1 MSNKA
6 SGFGIFLGLA
16 LAATIA
22 LSGSSVTWNQYDI
35 PPILVGAGVAILVQ
49 WAVFV
54 FAWRCQSEHFF
65 DLTGSATFISV
76 VLIVAFLSKS
86 ALGPLDIAL
95 AAAVIAW
102 ALRLGAFLVSRV
114 RSVGSDTRFEAIKRK
129 FLWFLM
135 TWTLQGVWVVATASV
150 ALAVLGDGRA
160 QPIGVVEFVGLFLWL
175 AGLCI
180 EVVADEQK
188 RRFRLKGTE
197 AFIRTGLWSK
207 SRHPNYFG
215 ETLLWSGLALAA
227 CPSLNGWQQI
237 TMVSPVFVLALLIKI
252 SGAPML
258 EAIADRRFGDD
269 PEYVAYKKATPL
281 LIPRLW

>member
-1 MSNKA
+1 VSNKA
-6 SGFGIFLGLA
+6 SGFGILLGLA
-16 LAATIA
+16 LAVAIA
-22 LSGSSVTWNQYDI
+22 LSGASGAWTQYDT
-35 PPILVGAGVAILVQ
+35 PPILVAAAVAILVQ
-49 WAVFV
+49 WAAFV
-54 FAWRCQSEHFF
+54 FAWRRQSEHFF

-76 VLIVAFLSKS
+76 VLIAAFLSRA

-95 AAAVIAW
+95 GAAVIAW

-114 RSVGSDTRFEAIKRK
+114 RSVGSDKRFEAIKPK

-135 TWTLQGVWVVATASV
+135 TWTLHGVWVVATASV
-150 ALAVLGDGRA
+150 ALAVVGDGQA
-160 QPIGVVEFVGLFLWL
+160 QSIGVVELVGLLLWL
-175 AGLCI
+175 AGLGI

-188 RRFRLKGTE
+188 RRFRQQGAVT
-197 AFIRTGLWSK
+197 FITTGLWSK

-215 ETLLWSGLALAA
+215 EMLLWSGLALAA
-227 CPSLNGWQQI
+227 CPSLIGWQLV
-237 TMVSPVFVLALLIKI
+237 TMVSPVFVWALLIKI

-258 EAIADRRFGDD
+258 EAKADRRFGND

>member
-1 MSNKA
+1 VSNKA
-6 SGFGIFLGLA
+6 SGFGILLGLA
-16 LAATIA
+16 LAVAIA
-22 LSGSSVTWNQYDI
+22 LSGASGAWTQYDT
-35 PPILVGAGVAILVQ
+35 PPILVAAAVAILVQ
-49 WAVFV
+49 WAAFV
-54 FAWRCQSEHFF
+54 FAWRRQSEHFF

-76 VLIVAFLSKS
+76 VLIAAFLSRA

-95 AAAVIAW
+95 GAAVIAW

-114 RSVGSDTRFEAIKRK
+114 RSVGSDKRFEAIKPK

-150 ALAVLGDGRA
+150 ALAVVGDGQA
-160 QPIGVVEFVGLFLWL
+160 QSIGVVELVGLLLWL
-175 AGLCI
+175 AGLGI

-188 RRFRLKGTE
+188 RRFRQQGAVT
-197 AFIRTGLWSK
+197 FITTGLWSK

-215 ETLLWSGLALAA
+215 EMLLWSGLALAA
-227 CPSLNGWQQI
+227 CPSLIGWQLV
-237 TMVSPVFVLALLIKI
+237 TMVSPVFVWALLIKI

-258 EAIADRRFGDD
+258 EAKADRRFGND

>member
-6 SGFGIFLGLA
+6 SGFGILLGLA
-16 LAATIA
+16 LAVAIA
-22 LSGSSVTWNQYDI
+22 LSGASGAWTQYDT
-35 PPILVGAGVAILVQ
+35 PPILVAAAVAILVQ
-49 WAVFV
+49 WAAFV
-54 FAWRCQSEHFF
+54 FAWRRQSEHFF

-76 VLIVAFLSKS
+76 VLIAAFLSRA

-95 AAAVIAW
+95 GAAVIAW
-102 ALRLGAFLVSRV
+102 ALRLGSFLVSRV
-114 RSVGSDTRFEAIKRK
+114 RSVGSDKRFEAIKPK

-135 TWTLQGVWVVATASV
+135 TWTLQGVSVVATDSV
-150 ALAVLGDGRA
+150 ALAVVGDGQA
-160 QPIGVVEFVGLFLWL
+160 QSIGVVELVGLLLWL
-175 AGLCI
+175 AGLGI

-188 RRFRLKGTE
+188 RRFRQQGAVT
-197 AFIRTGLWSK
+197 FITTGLWSK

-215 ETLLWSGLALAA
+215 EMLLWSGRALAA
-227 CPSLNGWQQI
+227 CPSLIGWQLV
-237 TMVSPVFVLALLIKI
+237 TMVSPVFVWALLIKI

-258 EAIADRRFGDD
+258 EAKADRRFGND

>member
-1 MSNKA
+1 VSNKV
-6 SGFGIFLGLA
+6 SGFGILLGLA

-22 LSGSSVTWNQYDI
+22 LSGSSGTWNQYDT

-54 FAWRCQSEHFF
+54 FAWRRQSEHFF

-150 ALAVLGDGRA
+150 ALAVVGDGQA

-227 CPSLNGWQQI
+227 CPSLNGWQLI
-237 TMVSPVFVLALLIKI
+237 TMVSPVFVWALLIKI

-258 EAIADRRFGDD
+258 EAKADRRFGDD

>member
-6 SGFGIFLGLA
+6 SGFGILLGLA
-16 LAATIA
+16 LAVAIA
-22 LSGSSVTWNQYDI
+22 LSGASGAWTQYDT
-35 PPILVGAGVAILVQ
+35 PPILVAAAVAILVQ
-49 WAVFV
+49 WAAFV
-54 FAWRCQSEHFF
+54 FAWRRQSEHFF

-76 VLIVAFLSKS
+76 VLIAAFLSRA

-95 AAAVIAW
+95 GAAVIAW

-114 RSVGSDTRFEAIKRK
+114 RSVGSDKRFEAIKPK

-150 ALAVLGDGRA
+150 ALAVVGDGQA
-160 QPIGVVEFVGLFLWL
+160 QSIGVVELVGLLLWL
-175 AGLCI
+175 AGLGI

-188 RRFRLKGTE
+188 RRFRQQGAVT
-197 AFIRTGLWSK
+197 FITTGLWSK

-215 ETLLWSGLALAA
+215 EMLLWSGLALAA
-227 CPSLNGWQQI
+227 CPSLIGWQLV
-237 TMVSPVFVLALLIKI
+237 TMVSPVFVWALLIKI

-258 EAIADRRFGDD
+258 EAKADRRFGND

>member
-6 SGFGIFLGLA
+6 SGFGILLGLA
-16 LAATIA
+16 LAVAIA
-22 LSGSSVTWNQYDI
+22 LSGASGAWTQYDT
-35 PPILVGAGVAILVQ
+35 PPILAAAAVAILVQ
-49 WAVFV
+49 WAAFV
-54 FAWRCQSEHFF
+54 FAWRRQSEHFF

-76 VLIVAFLSKS
+76 VLIAAFLSRA

-95 AAAVIAW
+95 GAAVIAW

-114 RSVGSDTRFEAIKRK
+114 RSVGSDKRFEAIKPK

-150 ALAVLGDGRA
+150 ALAVVGDGQA
-160 QPIGVVEFVGLFLWL
+160 QSIGVVELVGLLLWL
-175 AGLCI
+175 AGLGI

-188 RRFRLKGTE
+188 RRFRQQGAVT
-197 AFIRTGLWSK
+197 FITTGLWSK

-215 ETLLWSGLALAA
+215 EMLLWSGLALAA
-227 CPSLNGWQQI
+227 CPSLIGWQLV
-237 TMVSPVFVLALLIKI
+237 TMVSPVFVWALLIKI

-258 EAIADRRFGDD
+258 EAKADRRFGND